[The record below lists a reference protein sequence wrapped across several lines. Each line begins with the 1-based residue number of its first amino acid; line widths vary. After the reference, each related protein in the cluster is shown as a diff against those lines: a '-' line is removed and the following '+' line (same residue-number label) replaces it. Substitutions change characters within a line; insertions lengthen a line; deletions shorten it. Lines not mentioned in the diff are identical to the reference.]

1 MSKYKNYEAVKTQL
15 ESLKEKELLNTFIE
29 SVVEKKKL
37 SVNAIHEVLEEM
49 IESKEVVVD
58 GEDLYYVDN
67 VKYAIGSFRVVRE
80 TFAFA
85 ETINDSFYIGRDDFH
100 GALDMDDVLFEIK
113 SNEKRFGVVIKSIKR
128 NRDVILGTMKKDG
141 KKLFFIPYDTKITF
155 KVEYDACN
163 HELQE
168 NDRAIGRITS
178 VGERVHVD
186 IISVLGQ
193 ADEPGMDVLSVLFVY
208 GIDHEFNEEVLEE
221 VKAVPDEIDQEETK
235 NRIDHR
241 DQYVITIDGEDAK
254 DLDDAI
260 YMEALNG
267 GYRLYVHI
275 ADVGH
280 YVQPQTALDRSAYE
294 RSSSAY
300 MVDRVVPMLPKEL
313 SNGICSLHPNVD
325 RLTMT
330 CQMDISY
337 SGEIIDYNV
346 YESVICSK
354 RRMSYKEVNTS
365 NDLAEVQ
372 DMVNMMLECARRLQY
387 KRSQAGQI
395 GFDSAESQFVID
407 HEGNV
412 LDIFLRER
420 GEAEEMIE
428 SFMVI
433 ANEVVAQHCRYQS
446 IPILYR
452 VHEAPDREKMQEL
465 SHTLRILGYRLH
477 GNLEAI
483 RPKEIQ
489 KALKFFEGK
498 PEYPVVSRLMLRS
511 MTKAKYSQE
520 PLGHFGLALEN
531 YAHFT
536 SPIRRYPD
544 LLLHQRLKRYAV
556 KHDFS
561 HLEKDEQF
569 TIEAGLHVS
578 KKERSILD
586 AERQVEKIKKAQF
599 MSTKIGEEYVGY
611 ISGIS
616 NFGIFVELPNTVEGL
631 IHVRN
636 LNDDFYTFDGP
647 SQKMI
652 GERTGRN
659 YSIGQKLKV
668 KLVSVDQIEHVI
680 NFEIIG
686 QKKLSRRG
694 KPNERKEGA
703 KPQKRS
709 DDLRKNDKRKGRRI
723 NDRRRKKS

>member
-15 ESLKEKELLNTFIE
+15 ESLKEKVLLSAFIE
-29 SVVEKKKL
+29 SVVESKKIN
-37 SVNAIHEVLEEM
+37 VGEIDEVLEEM
-49 IESKEVVVD
+49 SLSKEIVID
-58 GEDLYYVDN
+58 GEDLYYIDN
-67 VKYAIGSFRVVRE
+67 VKYGIGSFRVVRE

-85 ETINDSFYIGRDDFH
+85 ETISDSFYIGKDDFN

-113 SNEKRFGVVIKSIKR
+113 SNEKRFGVVIKSVKR

-141 KKLFFIPYDTKITF
+141 KKLFFIPYDNKITF
-155 KVEYDACN
+155 KVEYDASN
-163 HELQE
+163 LDLKE
-168 NDRAIGRITS
+168 NDRCIGRITS
-178 VGERVHVD
+178 VGERIHVD

-208 GIDHEFNEEVLEE
+208 GIDNDFKQEVLDEI
-221 VKAVPDEIDQEETK
+221 KNVPTEIDQNETK
-235 NRIDHR
+235 HRMDHR

-280 YVQPQTALDRSAYE
+280 YVQPQTALDQSAYE
-294 RSSSAY
+294 RSSSVY

-330 CQMDISY
+330 CQIDISY
-337 SGEIIDYNV
+337 AGEVIDYNI

-354 RRMSYKEVNTS
+354 RRMSYKEINTS
-365 NDLAEVQ
+365 PDLGEVQ
-372 DMVNMMLECARRLQY
+372 EMVSMMLDCARRLQY
-387 KRSQAGQI
+387 KRNQAGQI

-446 IPILYR
+446 IPVLYR

-465 SHTLRILGYRLH
+465 SHTLRILGYRLK
-477 GNLEAI
+477 GNLEEI

-520 PLGHFGLALEN
+520 PLGHFGLALED
-531 YAHFT
+531 YTHFT

-544 LLLHQRLKRYAV
+544 LLLHQRIKQYAV

-561 HLEKDEQF
+561 KLEKDEQF

-599 MSTKIGEEYVGY
+599 MSNKIGEEYVGF

-652 GERTGRN
+652 GERTGRT

-668 KLVSVDQIEHVI
+668 KLVSVDDLEHVV

-686 QKKLSRRG
+686 QKKMSRR
-694 KPNERKEGA
+694 KPDSRKDGFKSKDRPSES
-703 KPQKRS
+703 R
-709 DDLRKNDKRKGRRI
+709 NTDKRKGRRI